1 MELAQILFSI
11 SLATLSAYDAR
22 KTEALMTTPLSQP
35 QINTASEIN
44 DEVERLLKIDADEA
58 LLRGMLP
65 LMGKFKP
72 LMDDAKP
79 GQLDLLCDQ
88 FLGFGH
94 FAKLLEAMAMGIADG
109 NFNDVLD
116 K

>member
-1 MELAQILFSI
+1 MAQIMFSI
-11 SLATLSAYDAR
+11 SLATPSAYDAR
-22 KTEALMTTPLSQP
+22 KTEAAMTTPLSQS

-44 DEVERLLKIDADEA
+44 IEVVRLLKLDGDEA
-58 LLRGMLP
+58 LLMGMLP
-65 LMGKFKP
+65 LIGKFKP

-88 FLGFGH
+88 FIGFGH
-94 FAKLLEAMAMGIADG
+94 FSKSLEAMAMGIEDG
-109 NFNDVLD
+109 NFDDVLG